1 MHKSIEEIISG
12 VLKLSIKEITNDV
25 LMKDT
30 DAWDSLSHMSL
41 ILELEEAYAIE
52 FSMDEIV
59 SMVSVLSIREI
70 VKNKLDSNGYKK

>member
-1 MHKSIEEIISG
+1 MHKSIEEIISE

-30 DAWDSLSHMSL
+30 DTWDSLSHMSL
-41 ILELEEAYAIE
+41 ILALEEAYVIE

-70 VKNKLDSNGYKK
+70 VKNKLGSNGYKK

>member
-1 MHKSIEEIISG
+1 
-12 VLKLSIKEITNDV
+12 
-25 LMKDT
+25 
-30 DAWDSLSHMSL
+30 MSL

-70 VKNKLDSNGYKK
+70 VKKKLDSNGYKK

>member
-12 VLKLSIKEITNDV
+12 TLKLSIKEITNDM

-41 ILELEEAYAIE
+41 ILALEEEYAIE

-70 VKNKLDSNGYKK
+70 VENKLDSYGYKK

>member
-12 VLKLSIKEITNDV
+12 VLKLSITEITNDV
-25 LMKDT
+25 MMKDT

-41 ILELEEAYAIE
+41 ILALEEAYAIE

-59 SMVSVLSIREI
+59 SMVSVLSIREN
-70 VKNKLDSNGYKK
+70 VKNKLNSNGNKK

>member
-12 VLKLSIKEITNDV
+12 ALKLSIKEITNDV
-25 LMKDT
+25 MMKNT

-41 ILELEEAYAIE
+41 ILALEEAYAIE
-52 FSMDEIV
+52 FSMDEII

-70 VKNKLDSNGYKK
+70 VKNKLNSNGYKK

>member
-12 VLKLSIKEITNDV
+12 ALKLSINEITNDV
-25 LMKDT
+25 LMKNT

-41 ILELEEAYAIE
+41 ILALEEAYAIE

-70 VKNKLDSNGYKK
+70 VKKKLDSDGYKK

>member
-12 VLKLSIKEITNDV
+12 ALKLSIKEITNDV
-25 LMKDT
+25 LMKNT

-70 VKNKLDSNGYKK
+70 VKKKLDSNGYKK

>member
-12 VLKLSIKEITNDV
+12 ALKLSIKEITNDM

-41 ILELEEAYAIE
+41 ILALEEEYAIE

-70 VKNKLDSNGYKK
+70 VKNKLDSYGYKK

>member
-41 ILELEEAYAIE
+41 ILALEEEYVIE

-70 VKNKLDSNGYKK
+70 VKNKLDSYGYKK

>member
-41 ILELEEAYAIE
+41 ILALEEEYVIE

>member
-12 VLKLSIKEITNDV
+12 VLKLSITEITNDV
-25 LMKDT
+25 MMKDT

-41 ILELEEAYAIE
+41 ILALEEAYAIE

-70 VKNKLDSNGYKK
+70 VKNKLDKNGNKK